1 MNRDVF
7 LSLLALDSYNRGV
20 DQGVIGLG
28 GLGSQIGTAVFDRQ
42 SVTTIGS
49 TEINAGF
56 YASAYS
62 WNGEDVISY
71 RGTNFSF
78 NGPGSGLLNSPFVL
92 DFFNG
97 WSIFT
102 GIGPDTQADLAGRFF
117 TDVTGAPLN
126 QIGSGAI
133 AIATVTGH
141 SLGGALAGYVGSQSR
156 ANAVVFDPV
165 PYASTTWENVISV
178 ALAKTVNEF
187 SLDCA
192 TVVPQLILGTL
203 LPTAILGA
211 GATTVAQFSEQFL
224 INIQQAAPSLSDVK
238 GFYVNGEI
246 ASSIAPLQIAG
257 GAALALT
264 GLFSTLGLSQFL
276 AGITTSI
283 VEDRTELTELSNY
296 GAALTS
302 VQLHS
307 PALATILTFG
317 KEQYPGEAGAGAG
330 AWRNSFVH
338 ILPAISDEEIAE
350 SFGLV
355 QGSNGTGT
363 GSTDAGEQLARI
375 IAYSVIN
382 EGTRVFGDTGVRA
395 LFNDGDDFGNALT
408 AAGSNVAAS
417 FTEAIPQIGRVI
429 AEYAGFLAVSKA
441 LDSKNADAK
450 NGVLRFVGNAG
461 GGGLTIDLSD
471 ERWTVTDEGGLDQ
484 KHEIVSRKPLIE
496 SFLNFG
502 GEGAALTTAI
512 NSWYGERLGGVLADD
527 IVEIS
532 IAFGSTAVFE
542 DQENRP
548 GTSLFILSNQGTS
561 IGFTENGA
569 TNVAIGGDGID
580 SITGNSGLDILL
592 GGAGAD
598 TLVGGGGD
606 DLLIGGAGD
615 DIYWGGTQNARSNAP
630 SEIDTVDYSAETK
643 AITLTFAGNT
653 NVARVSV
660 TGESSG
666 SDTLN
671 NIEYIIGTQFNDN
684 FVFSGDI
691 PSTIKITFDAYGG
704 ERGGLEQDTLNF
716 GKVSSGIFADLRGSG
731 GFIVSKATGGSISLI
746 NFHTQIVGSGFDDD
760 IFDASDGTKII
771 DGGEGDDIL
780 GVDIGAGFLLGGKGD
795 DRLNGGSG
803 NDTLVGGV
811 GTDIYSG
818 GDGSDLIIVNGT
830 SGIFTSISGT
840 NQIVDQV
847 AGGGGSDFIR
857 IDGVKSTEGTWVI
870 SGGQG
875 NDVVQ
880 FRIQNDQFVYNFG
893 VGDGRDVIERDSSV
907 ASINLYDAIAGQISY
922 RWDAHISEIFAE
934 ATDDTPAIYT
944 ASGDLLIDLGNGDS
958 LVIKNV
964 AGFGVGAGGP
974 IGATPR
980 LAEIYQLNV
989 NTSVGVS
996 GDSVFSGE
1004 SAVANLNLSI
1014 GVIDDGFYAAYSDF
1028 ASARGGVNAP
1038 ASGNS
1043 RDITADGFAAPQILD
1058 GTEGDDQ
1065 FFYAVGDQTIDAGA
1079 GADTFSVIGDLE
1091 NYAISLNGSEV
1102 IFSDKDGLIGVSRLA
1117 GFEFI
1122 HSVSADRTYTIEEA
1136 LTNLIPQAANV
1147 INGGADIDDMI
1158 IGLSGADAIFGR
1170 AGNDSLDGAG
1180 GDDKLFGEDGSDVLF
1195 GGVGND
1201 VLTGGDG
1208 ADQLLGGSGDDSYNI
1223 SDLEDVVTEL
1233 ADGGTDTIY
1242 SSVDFAL
1249 ADNVEK
1255 LVLSGGASSG
1265 TGNDLNNEISGTDN
1279 QNYVLHGL
1287 NGDDLLRGNDSS
1299 DALFG
1304 GAGDDLIFAGFGD
1317 DQLHGGDGNDALYGE
1332 GGTNSLF
1339 GEAGDDALYSSGLGD
1354 TLIGGTGDDFY
1365 AFVIPE
1371 TIIIEAF
1378 DGGTDTINTSIN
1390 DYVIPEHFENL
1401 NYAGGDSVLTGNAL
1415 GNTIVG
1421 GEDQDTLYGLAGSDT
1436 LIGGDGNDTL
1446 FGGDGDDQ
1454 LYGAKGNDETIGGA
1468 GNDQLYDG
1476 LGDDGY
1482 VWNLGD
1488 GDDQIGGFD
1497 KYDGTNVLILG
1508 EGISSGDLTLSRIGR
1523 FDLLISVRQ
1532 GGSIRLDNANHRFT
1546 TGGIDLIRFADGS
1559 FWDRQTIEG
1568 TIQAFSDLEDTI
1580 IGSTGSDN
1588 LRGGGGNDLIDGREG
1603 DDILAG
1609 DDGLDTILGGGGNDQ
1624 ISGGKDNDQLDGGN
1638 GDDIFLVG
1646 TNDGVDT
1653 VDGGFGINLIKAST
1667 ADVEI
1672 GLSSIANIQTISAD
1686 NFANV
1691 SIIGSEEDDTLY
1703 LGSTSLIGISRIDG
1717 RGGND
1722 IITGSIGADIIFGS
1736 SGDDRITGSIDN
1748 DSFIRNDDLEIY
1760 AADTRLLKNDRLA
1773 NLPTIYGDDVII
1785 GGAGQDTLIGSL
1797 GNDLFQVSGTGDGFD
1812 AIDGGIGND
1821 TIAATSAQTVIGLTS
1836 LISVETITANG
1847 FADVSILG
1855 SMTSDTFDFSTVT
1868 LTGITHIDGGAGDD
1882 VITGAALA
1890 TTIAGGEG
1898 DDTLTGGAGNDVFL
1912 FAGASG
1918 GFDTVNGGIGA
1929 DAIRATTANTVIGL
1943 ASFTSVETIS
1953 GNGFAGTTIGGTAL
1967 ADTFDFTAITLSGIT
1982 RIDGNLGNDV
1992 ITGSAVA
1999 DVISGGDGAD
2009 TLTGGTGND
2018 SLNGDLGD
2026 DTLIGGVGDDIL
2038 SGGDGLDT
2046 FRFSGTT
2053 NGFDAIDGGLGND
2066 TISILANGTVVGAS
2080 AISGIETINAST
2092 FTGVSIAGSA
2102 GADTINL
2109 SSVST
2114 ITGAITKIDGGT
2126 GDDAITGSSL
2136 NDTILGS
2143 GGNDI
2148 LSGGAGNDVFQYTGT
2163 ANGFDAVDGGLGTD
2177 TISALANATVIG
2189 LSSLTGIETI
2199 SAGSFTGVYIL
2210 GSANNDTLNFSGV
2223 TLTNIA
2229 RVEGGAGNDV
2239 LTGNTAVNTLWGGLG
2254 NDRIDGGAG
2263 NDSLS
2268 GDDGNDTLIGGVGN
2282 DVLNGG
2288 VGIDTVDYS
2297 AATANLTINLATT
2310 AAQTIMTGESDT
2322 ISNIENVI
2330 GGGGADTITGSTL
2343 ANSLNGGAGNDRLRG
2358 GLGNDSIT
2366 GGLGTD
2372 VAVFAGLQ
2380 ASYSIV
2386 TNAGTITIVDNAP
2399 TTDGNDGTDTLIGVE
2414 RAEFKG
2420 GVQVA
2425 LAAPIVLDLNGDGV
2439 TLVDQSRSKA
2449 KFDWDGDG
2457 KRDST
2462 GWVGKGDGLLVYDR
2476 NGDGTVSGADE
2487 LSFIDD
2493 KEGAKSD
2500 LDGLSAFDSNGDG
2513 FFSEA
2518 DEKWA
2523 SFRIWKDDGNGKV
2536 GKRELISLADAGV
2549 TSITLAGQ
2557 AVNRTYGWNENI
2569 TVNTGAFTRA
2579 NGTSGVLGDVA
2590 LNYRPSQKTLTRSP
2604 NEAVTFEDALSAFEP
2619 IFDTSFQRGGAF
2631 AVDPIEDQGAQN
2643 GQPIQAFAA
2652 QLAQA
2657 IASFGS
2663 EDGGIFLGYEE
2674 RDRTAAVGHFA
2685 EPRVFEALR

>member
-1 MNRDVF
+1 MNRSLLNAV
-7 LSLLALDSYNRGV
+7 LSLDAYNRGYEPAIKNLSSAP
-20 DQGVIGLG
+20 GTLIGNV
-28 GLGSQIGTAVFDRQ
+28 SIISEDRSEAAQ
-42 SVTTIGS
+42 
-49 TEINAGF
+49 NAGF
-56 YASAYS
+56 YAIAYQFGS
-62 WNGEDVISY
+62 EKIISY
-71 RGTNFSF
+71 RGTDRNISLPWS
-78 NGPGSGLLNSPFVL
+78 GDPGSDFLNGYGLALGSPYGL
-92 DFFNG
+92 
-97 WSIFT
+97 
-102 GIGPDTQADLAGRFF
+102 QAGLAVEFYKA
-117 TDVTGAPLN
+117 VAEGADPFAAN
-126 QIGSGAI
+126 IS
-133 AIATVTGH
+133 TTGH
-141 SLGGALAGYVGSQSR
+141 SLGGGLAGYVASLYDL
-156 ANAVVFDPV
+156 NATLFNYMPFFQAATNAYLDSKFPSTTEDPV
-165 PYASTTWENVISV
+165 AAQILRDRIYGTVEPVAPSSAGIEAFATTGEFLVPIRAALLAQPATTLLDSNGGIRSPFNLHSVIYNV
-178 ALAKTVNEF
+178 ALIYARDTYGDNAPWKN
-187 SLDCA
+187 
-192 TVVPQLILGTL
+192 
-203 LPTAILGA
+203 A
-211 GATTVAQFSEQFL
+211 GAYLWDALFE
-224 INIQQAAPSLSDVK
+224 PSIAMAFTQTEALRGQRATPSDV
-238 GFYVNGEI
+238 
-246 ASSIAPLQIAG
+246 
-257 GAALALT
+257 
-264 GLFSTLGLSQFL
+264 
-276 AGITTSI
+276 
-283 VEDRTELTELSNY
+283 
-296 GAALTS
+296 LTS
-302 VQLHS
+302 
-307 PALATILTFG
+307 A
-317 KEQYPGEAGAGAG
+317 
-330 AWRNSFVH
+330 
-338 ILPAISDEEIAE
+338 
-350 SFGLV
+350 
-355 QGSNGTGT
+355 
-363 GSTDAGEQLARI
+363 
-375 IAYSVIN
+375 IAYSAIN
-382 EGTRVFGDTGVRA
+382 EGTRVFGDTGIVA
-395 LFNDGDDFGNALT
+395 LFDDGNDFGNALT

-417 FTEAIPQIGRVI
+417 FTEALPQIGRVI
-429 AEYAGFLAVSKA
+429 AEYAGFLAVSKV

-450 NGVLRFVGNAG
+450 NGVLSFVGNAG
-461 GGGLTIDLSD
+461 GEGLTIDLSD

-512 NSWYGERLGGVLADD
+512 NSWYSERLGGVLADD

-580 SITGNSGLDILL
+580 NITGNSGLDILL

-643 AITLTFAGNT
+643 AITLTFSGNT
-653 NVARVSV
+653 NAARVSI
-660 TGESSG
+660 TGASSG

-691 PSTIKITFDAYGG
+691 PSTINITFDANGG

-716 GKVSSGIFADLRGSG
+716 GKVSSGIFADLQGSSG
-731 GFIVSKATGGSISLI
+731 IIASKATGGTISLI

-771 DGGEGDDIL
+771 DGGDGDDIL
-780 GVDIGAGFLLGGKGD
+780 SVDIGAGFLLGGKGD
-795 DRLNGGSG
+795 DRLSGGSG
-803 NDTLVGGV
+803 NDTLIGGD

-830 SGIFTSISGT
+830 SGISTRIGDT
-840 NQIVDQV
+840 NQFFDQV

-857 IDGVKSTEGTWVI
+857 VSGVLSAGGSWVA

-875 NDVVQ
+875 NDVFQ
-880 FRIQNDQFVYNFG
+880 FRAPNRSFIYNFA
-893 VGDGRDVIERDSSV
+893 VGDGRDVIERDNGG
-907 ASINLYDAIAGQISY
+907 ASINLYDASQGQISY
-922 RWDAHISEIFAE
+922 RWDARISKYITEPHPELATIYE
-934 ATDDTPAIYT
+934 AV
-944 ASGDLLIDLGNGDS
+944 GDLLVDLGNGDS

-964 AGFGVGAGGP
+964 TGYGIGGGA
-974 IGATPR
+974 IGTPP
-980 LAEIYQLNV
+980 LSSHIYQLDV
-989 NTSVGVS
+989 NTGVIVS
-996 GDSVFSGE
+996 GVNVFFGE
-1004 SAVANLNLSI
+1004 GAVANLSLSI
-1014 GVIDDGFYAAYSDF
+1014 GGIDSGFYTAYGDF
-1028 ASARGGVNAP
+1028 AAARSGGNAP
-1038 ASGNS
+1038 ASDSG
-1043 RDITADGFAAPQILD
+1043 RDLVADGLAVPQILN

-1065 FFYAVGDQTIDAGA
+1065 FFYAVGDQTVDAGA
-1079 GADTFSVIGDLE
+1079 GTDTFSIIGDFG

-1102 IFSDKDGLIGVSRLA
+1102 ILSDKDGLIGVSRLT

-1147 INGGADIDDMI
+1147 INGDDDIDDMI
-1158 IGLSGADAIFGR
+1158 IGLAGADAIFGR

-1180 GDDKLFGEDGSDVLF
+1180 GDDQLFGEDGSDVLF

-1201 VLTGGDG
+1201 ILTGGAG
-1208 ADQLLGGSGDDSYNI
+1208 VDQLLGGSGDDAYHI
-1223 SDLEDVVTEL
+1223 SNLEDVVTEL

-1249 ADNVEK
+1249 ADHVEK
-1255 LVLSGGASSG
+1255 LVLSGDASSA
-1265 TGNDLNNEISGTDN
+1265 TGNDLNNEISGADN

-1304 GAGDDLIFAGFGD
+1304 DAGGDLIFAGFGD
-1317 DQLHGGDGNDALYGE
+1317 DQLHGGDGNDSLYGE

-1339 GEAGDDALYSSGLGD
+1339 GDAGDDALYSAGARD
-1354 TLIGGTGDDFY
+1354 TLIGGFGDDFY
-1365 AFVIPE
+1365 AFIAPE
-1371 TIIIEAF
+1371 TIIIETL
-1378 DGGTDTINTSIN
+1378 DGGTDTISTSIN

-1401 NYAGGDSVLTGNAL
+1401 NYTGATSILTGNVL

-1454 LYGAKGNDETIGGA
+1454 LYGARGNDETIGGI

-1476 LGDDGY
+1476 LGDDTY
-1482 VWNLGD
+1482 VWKLGD

-1497 KYDGTNVLILG
+1497 KYDGTNALILG

-1568 TIQAFSDLEDTI
+1568 NIQAFSDLEDTI

-1609 DDGLDTILGGGGNDQ
+1609 DDGLDTILGGDGNDQ

-1653 VDGGFGINLIKAST
+1653 VDGGFGINLIKASA

-1672 GLSSIANIQTISAD
+1672 GLSLIANIQTISAD

-1691 SIIGSEEDDTLY
+1691 SIVGSEDDDTLY
-1703 LGSTSLIGISRIDG
+1703 LGSTNLIDISRIDG

-1748 DSFIRNDDLEIY
+1748 DSFIRNDDLEFY

-1797 GNDLFQVSGTGDGFD
+1797 GNDLFQISGTGDGFD

-1855 SMTSDTFDFSTVT
+1855 SMSSDTFDFSTVT
-1868 LTGITHIDGGAGDD
+1868 LTGITHIDGGTGDD

-1912 FAGASG
+1912 FAGASD
-1918 GFDTVNGGIGA
+1918 GFDIVDGGIGA

-1953 GNGFAGTTIGGTAL
+1953 GNDFAGATIGGTAL

-1992 ITGSAVA
+1992 ITGSVVA

-2018 SLNGDLGD
+2018 SLYGDLGD

-2066 TISILANGTVVGAS
+2066 TISILANGTVVGAT

-2126 GDDAITGSSL
+2126 GNDAITGSSL

-2163 ANGFDAVDGGLGTD
+2163 ANGFDAIDGGLGTD
-2177 TISALANATVIG
+2177 TVSALANATVIG

-2199 SAGSFTGVYIL
+2199 SAGSSTGVYIA

-2263 NDSLS
+2263 NDSLR
-2268 GDDGNDTLIGGVGN
+2268 GDDGDDTLIGGAGN

-2322 ISNIENVI
+2322 ISNVENVI

-2343 ANSLNGGAGNDRLRG
+2343 ANSLNGGTGNDRIRG
-2358 GLGNDSIT
+2358 GLGNDAII

-2439 TLVDQSRSKA
+2439 TLLDQSRSEA

-2457 KRDST
+2457 KRDKT

-2500 LDGLSAFDSNGDG
+2500 LDGLSSFDSNGDG
-2513 FFSEA
+2513 LFSEA

-2549 TSITLAGQ
+2549 ASITLAGQ

-2569 TVNTGAFTRA
+2569 IVNTGAFTRT
-2579 NGTSGVLGDVA
+2579 NGATGALGDVA
-2590 LNYRPSQKTLTRSP
+2590 LSYAPTSKT
-2604 NEAVTFEDALSAFEP
+2604 V
-2619 IFDTSFQRGGAF
+2619 
-2631 AVDPIEDQGAQN
+2631 AQT
-2643 GQPIQAFAA
+2643 QPVQAFAN
-2652 QLAQA
+2652 QLAEA
-2657 IASFGS
+2657 IAGFGV
-2663 EDGGIFLGYEE
+2663 EGGGLLFDTDTLGQNE
-2674 RDRTAAVGHFA
+2674 RVGQVAMSRMFQQT
-2685 EPRVFEALR
+2685 R